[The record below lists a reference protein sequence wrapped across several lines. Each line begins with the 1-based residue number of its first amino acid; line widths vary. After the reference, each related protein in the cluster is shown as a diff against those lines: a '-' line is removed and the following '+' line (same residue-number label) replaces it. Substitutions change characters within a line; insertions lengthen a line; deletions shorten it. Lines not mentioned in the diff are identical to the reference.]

1 MDGSSVKNP
10 KPKKSERRQRQKQT
24 KVRWLDDEFNT
35 AAANAREAGLSLGA
49 YIRSSTTGKAGQR
62 AQRALPVDADLL
74 RKFLG
79 TIGRYDN
86 NWNQVAYRLNRNEAP
101 SKLHDE
107 IAQELARLKELIA
120 LGLEALGKKPHR
132 A

>member
-1 MDGSSVKNP
+1 MDGTNVK
-10 KPKKSERRQRQKQT
+10 KQKKSEIRKRQKQT
-24 KVRWLDDEFNT
+24 KVRWLDDEFND
-35 AAANAREAGLSLGA
+35 AAANARQAGLSLGA
-49 YIRSSTTGKAGQR
+49 YIRSATTGKAGQR
-62 AQRALPVDADLL
+62 AQKALPVEAGLI
-74 RKFLG
+74 RQFLG

-101 SKLHDE
+101 SKLQDE
-107 IAQELARLKELIA
+107 IAEELHRLRELIN